1 MVRQLVPQPKGTQT
15 PRMEPRAATQLGVQP
30 RLSGYLVNLASRLAA
45 GQRTLTPLTVVR
57 VHPRHFERFKLHEM
71 FAVAAANVIKQPVYR
86 SMTAA
91 PSLAVPRATKH
102 TVFANFRSF
111 VGET

>member
-1 MVRQLVPQPKGTQT
+1 MNGAACRPQTG
-15 PRMEPRAATQLGVQP
+15 RAAEAIGILGK
-30 RLSGYLVNLASRLAA
+30 LASRLAA

-57 VHPRHFERFKLHEM
+57 IHPRHFERFELHEM

>member
-1 MVRQLVPQPKGTQT
+1 MNGAASQSLTG
-15 PRMEPRAATQLGVQP
+15 RAAEVGAILGK
-30 RLSGYLVNLASRLAA
+30 RLASRLAA

-57 VHPRHFERFKLHEM
+57 IHPRHFERFELHEM

>member
-1 MVRQLVPQPKGTQT
+1 
-15 PRMEPRAATQLGVQP
+15 
-30 RLSGYLVNLASRLAA
+30 
-45 GQRTLTPLTVVR
+45 
-57 VHPRHFERFKLHEM
+57 LHEM